1 MISSV
6 DRLWKLQIFSWRR
19 EWHCSFWLW
28 KVYLFMEWD
37 KNFEQDFPRWR
48 WVMLSD
54 RTLCDYRVHIM
65 HHRASHLLM
74 LSLSRLG
81 CRVAKLC
88 SSLNFTL
95 TLLAVIEVMDHVFD
109 IPGTQMSQSKIS
121 RGRGMTFAHHPRRWG
136 LMTSEACWHFLHPAV
151 NGDWWIR
158 VEFTPMIQ
166 RLSMKTLELSSIKVL
181 LRSVLQSLCLSYSTP
196 SLACGLK

>member
-1 MISSV
+1 
-6 DRLWKLQIFSWRR
+6 
-19 EWHCSFWLW
+19 
-28 KVYLFMEWD
+28 
-37 KNFEQDFPRWR
+37 
-48 WVMLSD
+48 MLSD

-151 NGDWWIR
+151 NGDWCIR
-158 VEFTPMIQ
+158 VE
-166 RLSMKTLELSSIKVL
+166 IKIYSYDSEIIDEDIRAQL
-181 LRSVLQSLCLSYSTP
+181 YQSLVKECVAEFMSIIWHTFSNLCP
-196 SLACGLK
+196 